1 VIAARHDYDFKSGR
15 RDVPGQAVDEELE
28 VDVPAPVEE
37 IDTDALAS
45 ALGQ

>member
-1 VIAARHDYDFKSGR
+1 MIARGELGKGTLAWMLGIA
-15 RDVPGQAVDEELE
+15 PEELE

-37 IDTDALAS
+37 FDTDALAS